1 MSDKS
6 IGEKQVWM
14 EESEVP
20 ANELVDRIRELAR
33 DSNVQR
39 IVVRNIYDEVMVDI
53 PLPVGVFFGGMMMLF
68 APGLVGLGGI
78 GVLLS
83 HVKVQVIRETEEIP
97 DKPEA
102 MGTIHSSQAYP
113 MEDDQDTQQAL
124 GDNRGRTRVRV
135 RPPVTEDQPEKTR
148 VRVARPLDGDS
159 SVRTS
164 VRVSPRHRHD
174 EPEVTRVKTAPSPP
188 PAADD
193 DEAAEP
199 ETS

>member
-1 MSDKS
+1 MTDKS

-97 DKPEA
+97 DRQAEMEP
-102 MGTIHSSQAYP
+102 IHSSQAYP

-124 GDNRGRTRVRV
+124 GDNMGRTRVRV

-164 VRVSPRHRHD
+164 VRVSPRRRHD
-174 EPEVTRVKTAPSPP
+174 EPEVTRVKTAPSPL

-193 DEAAEP
+193 DGVAEP
-199 ETS
+199 ETA